1 MPQAILHHLHR
12 QKKLVE
18 IRQPFFESKW
28 LKILDKV
35 ALVVGILGPVFTLPQ
50 VYNIWILHQAG
61 GVSVISWGSYTLFN
75 IPLLLYGIAHKE
87 KLMIVMYSLWF
98 VVNLVVALGAFIYS

>member
-1 MPQAILHHLHR
+1 MPQAIPHHLHR

-35 ALVVGILGPVFTLPQ
+35 ALVV
-50 VYNIWILHQAG
+50 
-61 GVSVISWGSYTLFN
+61 
-75 IPLLLYGIAHKE
+75 
-87 KLMIVMYSLWF
+87 
-98 VVNLVVALGAFIYS
+98 